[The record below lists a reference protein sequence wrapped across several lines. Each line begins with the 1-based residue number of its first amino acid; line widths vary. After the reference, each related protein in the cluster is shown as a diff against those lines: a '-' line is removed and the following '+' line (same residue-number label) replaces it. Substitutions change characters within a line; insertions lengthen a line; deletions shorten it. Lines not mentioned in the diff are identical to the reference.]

1 MTELPSND
9 YISQINQNGSG
20 LNIPQIV
27 GAIVDAEIT
36 PVREPVVA
44 QQAKVAASISGLSQ
58 LKQAAELTNQNIANF
73 KSSDISIETRSTD
86 TDVLTVSVT
95 DPSELKVGV
104 SKITAITQL
113 AQAHSHSIPAVGS
126 ARTVFVGAG
135 AVLPEDYDLRI
146 RFGTYNLTGIQ
157 RFTHDTT
164 TTTTNIRFSAG
175 ESISAVAVKLDQI
188 EGLNAKVVNTN
199 GNDYKI
205 MITGETGL
213 DNAFDIKTNA
223 LTFSHTKIKQGES
236 YTIVNTETEQIRAN
250 SIVSGQKYKIVSTD
264 GDNEPATGIV
274 AGRQYKVV
282 STDGPQANA
291 STIDSGRWYKI
302 VNTDSNVQSNATAIQ
317 NGAHYRVVSAD
328 SGATTPASGIQ
339 AGRTY
344 RISNVGTTDFSSFGY
359 SGGPTFLATSS
370 GTAAS
375 GTGIAIETTDFGRLN
390 AGGDVG
396 IGSTFKANVNGF
408 SNAGPGRV
416 IQYTDYTDYGAGSSS
431 NGVQFKANR
440 NALPTVGPGR
450 VIPFTNFAET
460 FGYAGGVG
468 AVFTANAG
476 LDGITNGN
484 HDSGP
489 GVVTSYTDF
498 DTIYGANVPTN
509 TPGTIFLANTN
520 GTNTHGTG
528 KVTRFT
534 DYSDYGHS
542 GAALSNLTGT
552 FLASRD
558 GSVSLGPGQVTQ
570 ITGHD
575 AGNNDYRIFD
585 TWDDYEETTSLR
597 AQDLNAKDIIFDLN
611 GLEVKRE
618 SNIVTDV
625 VPGASFEILKT
636 STIGAEIITGA
647 DKETLKKTVQSF
659 IDEVNVYRANLKA
672 LSRSDRTGGE
682 LGALYGNPYVKT
694 RLRALSDFML
704 KPIPGYTSLD
714 KTANAGSSAAT
725 AFTEASPVFLSQLGF
740 KTQKDGTYGLDQKAF
755 DTTYENSPGNFDALT
770 KDHAFSKHPE
780 ITVTWDGNENNTPA
794 GIYEFH
800 HADDDNPFGADPSD
814 SNVIYSRQIRG
825 GYDQKLYRSAR
836 TPNVVGGT
844 YTYSDTTVNSTGD
857 FPGLSL
863 STTRDNLG
871 DDVPMNV
878 HLAKSFATRF
888 AEFHDDILNNT
899 YIHRRQVQNVEI
911 QNEMLLERITRL
923 DLRTN
928 TLAQTYNKQ
937 FQDMEKIIT
946 GFNSTGN
953 YLTSMVDAWNKG

>member
-20 LNIPQIV
+20 INIPQIV
-27 GAIVDAEIT
+27 TAIVDAEIT
-36 PVREPVVA
+36 PVREPVVTK
-44 QQAKVAASISGLSQ
+44 QARVAASISGLSQ
-58 LKQAAELTNQNIANF
+58 LKQAAELTNKNIANF

-95 DPSELKVGV
+95 DPSELQVGV

-113 AQAHSHSIPAVGS
+113 AQAHSHSIPAAGS

-146 RFGTYNLTGIQ
+146 RFGTYNLTGTQ
-157 RFTHDTT
+157 RFTHDATT
-164 TTTTNIRFSAG
+164 ATTNIRFSAG

-199 GNDYKI
+199 ANDYKI

-223 LTFSHTKIKQGES
+223 LTFSHTKIKAGQT

-250 SIVSGQKYKIVSTD
+250 SIVNLQKYKIVSTD

-302 VNTDSNVQSNATAIQ
+302 VNTDSNAQSNATAIQ
-317 NGAHYRVVSAD
+317 NNAWYRVVSAD
-328 SGATTPASGIQ
+328 SNVTTNATSIQ

-344 RISNVGTTDFSSFGY
+344 RVAPADVGDTVWANFGWNG
-359 SGGPTFLATSS
+359 SDAIFTATST
-370 GTAAS
+370 GNALS
-375 GTGIAIETTDFGRLN
+375 GTGKAIETTDFSRLN
-390 AGGDVG
+390 TGGNVG
-396 IGSTFKANVNGF
+396 VGGTFKANVNAA
-408 SNAGPGRV
+408 SIANVGPGRV
-416 IQYTDYTDYGAGSSS
+416 IQYTNFSDYGTVAS
-431 NGVQFKANR
+431 NQFKATQ
-440 NALPTVGPGR
+440 NALATVGPGK
-450 VIPFTNFAET
+450 VIPFTNFSET
-460 FGYAGGVG
+460 FGYAGAAG
-468 AVFTANAG
+468 AVFTAAAG
-476 LDGITNGN
+476 SDGITNGN

-498 DTIYGANVPTN
+498 DTIYGGNVGSN
-509 TPGTIFLANTN
+509 AAGTIFLANTN

-534 DYSDYGHS
+534 DYNDYGHS
-542 GAALSNLTGT
+542 GAALSNLTGN
-552 FLASRD
+552 FVASRD
-558 GSVSLGPGQVTQ
+558 GNVSLGSGTVTQ
-570 ITGHD
+570 VTGHD

-585 TWDDYEETTSLR
+585 TWDDYEETSSLR
-597 AQDLNAKDIIFDLN
+597 TQDLNAKDIIFDLN

-618 SNIVTDV
+618 TNIVTDV

-659 IDEVNVYRANLKA
+659 IDEVNAYRNDLKA

-682 LGALYGNPYVKT
+682 LGELYGNPYVKS
-694 RLRALSDFML
+694 RLRALSEFML

-714 KTANAGSSAAT
+714 KTANGGSSAAT
-725 AFTEASPVFLSQLGF
+725 AFTEASPVYLSQLGF
-740 KTQKDGTYGLDQKAF
+740 KTQTDGTYGLDQQAF
-755 DTTYENSPGNFDALT
+755 DTTFNNAPGNFDALT

-780 ITVTWDGNENNTPA
+780 ITVIWDGNEDNTPA

-800 HADDDNPFGADPSD
+800 HADDDRPFGSPSD
-814 SNVIYSRQIRG
+814 GNVIYSREIRG
-825 GYDQKLYRSAR
+825 GYDQKLYRSTA
-836 TPNVVGGT
+836 VGGV
-844 YTYSDTTVNSTGD
+844 YTYSDTIANSTGD

-863 STTRDNLG
+863 RVSRDNLG
-871 DDVPMNV
+871 NDVPMNV
-878 HLAKSFATRF
+878 HLGKSFATRF

-899 YIHRRQVQNVEI
+899 YIHRRQVQNVEL
-911 QNEMLLERITRL
+911 QNEMLLKRIAQL
-923 DLRTN
+923 DLRKN

-937 FQDMEKIIT
+937 FQQMEEMVT
-946 GFNSTGN
+946 GFKSTGS
-953 YLTSMVDAWNKG
+953 YLTSMVDSWNKK

>member
-1 MTELPSND
+1 MRRLFLD
-9 YISQINQNGSG
+9 W
-20 LNIPQIV
+20 
-27 GAIVDAEIT
+27 
-36 PVREPVVA
+36 
-44 QQAKVAASISGLSQ
+44 LS
-58 LKQAAELTNQNIANF
+58 LRQAAELTNQNIANF
-73 KSSDISIETRSTD
+73 KSSDISIATRSTD
-86 TDVLTVSVT
+86 TDVLTVAVT
-95 DPSELKVGV
+95 DQSELQVGV

-113 AQAHSHSIPAVGS
+113 AQAHSHSIPAAGS

-146 RFGTYNLTGIQ
+146 RFGTYNLTGTQ
-157 RFTHDTT
+157 RFTHDAT

-199 GNDYKI
+199 ANDYKI

-223 LTFSHTKIKQGES
+223 LTFSHTKIKAGQT

-250 SIVSGQKYKIVSTD
+250 SIVNNQKYKIVSTD

-302 VNTDSNVQSNATAIQ
+302 VNTDSNAQSNATAIQ
-317 NGAHYRVVSAD
+317 NNAWYRVVSAD
-328 SGATTPASGIQ
+328 SNVTTNATSIQ

-344 RISNVGTTDFSSFGY
+344 RVAPANVGDTVWANFGWNG
-359 SGGPTFLATSS
+359 SDAIFTATST
-370 GTAAS
+370 GNALS
-375 GTGIAIETTDFGRLN
+375 GTGKAIETTDFSRLN
-390 AGGDVG
+390 AGGNVG
-396 IGSTFKANVNGF
+396 VGGTFKANVNAA
-408 SNAGPGRV
+408 SIANVGPGRV
-416 IQYTDYTDYGAGSSS
+416 IQYTNFSDYGTVAS
-431 NGVQFKANR
+431 NQFKATQ
-440 NALPTVGPGR
+440 NALATVGPGK
-450 VIPFTNFAET
+450 VIPFTNFSET
-460 FGYAGGVG
+460 FGYAGAAG
-468 AVFTANAG
+468 AVFTAAAG
-476 LDGITNGN
+476 SDGITNGN

-498 DTIYGANVPTN
+498 DTIYGGNVATN

-534 DYSDYGHS
+534 DYNDYGHS
-542 GAALSNLTGT
+542 GAALSNLTGN
-552 FLASRD
+552 FVASRD
-558 GSVSLGPGQVTQ
+558 GNVSLGSGTVTQ
-570 ITGHD
+570 VTGHD

-585 TWDDYEETTSLR
+585 TWDDYEETSSLR
-597 AQDLNAKDIIFDLN
+597 TQDLNAKDIIFDLN

-618 SNIVTDV
+618 TNIVTDV

-659 IDEVNVYRANLKA
+659 IDEVNAYRNDLKA

-682 LGALYGNPYVKT
+682 LGELYGNPYVKS
-694 RLRALSDFML
+694 RLRALSEFML

-714 KTANAGSSAAT
+714 KTANGGSSAAT
-725 AFTEASPVFLSQLGF
+725 AFTEASPVYLSQLGF
-740 KTQKDGTYGLDQKAF
+740 KTQTDGTYGLDQQAF
-755 DTTYENSPGNFDALT
+755 DTTFNNAPGNFDALT

-780 ITVTWDGNENNTPA
+780 ITVIWDGNEDNTPA

-800 HADDDNPFGADPSD
+800 HADDDRPFGSPSD
-814 SNVIYSRQIRG
+814 GNVIYSREIRG
-825 GYDQKLYRSAR
+825 GYDQKLYRSTA
-836 TPNVVGGT
+836 VGGV
-844 YTYSDTTVNSTGD
+844 YTYSDTIANSTGD

-863 STTRDNLG
+863 RVSRDNLG
-871 DDVPMNV
+871 NDVPMNV
-878 HLAKSFATRF
+878 HLGKSFATRF

-899 YIHRRQVQNVEI
+899 YIHRRQVQNVEL
-911 QNEMLLERITRL
+911 QNEMLLKRIAQL
-923 DLRTN
+923 DLRKN

-937 FQDMEKIIT
+937 FQQMEEMVT
-946 GFNSTGN
+946 GFKSTGS
-953 YLTSMVDAWNKG
+953 YLTSMVDSWNKK